1 MEGGVILPDK
11 YLVNFDS
18 RELLLEEDEY
28 IILGSGIAGLYTAL
42 AAFKAGGSVTVLT
55 KYDMVDT
62 STDKAQGGIAAA
74 VGDSDSPSLHRED
87 TIVAGAGLC
96 DDEAVSALV
105 NEGPQRVQE
114 LIDMGAIFDYDSQ
127 GLALTREGAHSRRR
141 ILHASGDAT
150 GAEIQRVLIER
161 VKEKEIRVRENHY
174 VVDLLVWDNT
184 CYGVLA
190 FDRHN
195 QRFKIYR
202 GKVIVLATGGLGRLF
217 QFNTNPEIATGDG
230 IAVAFRAGAEV
241 MDMEF
246 IQFHPTVLNLPG
258 APPFLISEAV
268 RGEGAYLRNS
278 ACSRFMPRY
287 HDLHEL
293 APRDIVVRAILQ
305 EMAESGSNKV
315 FLDLTHLDPKVIK
328 TRFPN
333 ITRTCA
339 KYGLDIYVDLIP
351 VAPAAHYMMGGVKTN
366 LVGETSI
373 RGLYA
378 CGEVACQGVHGANR
392 LASNSL
398 LDGLVFG
405 GRIVDETRRFLKTY
419 RLRHPDFACD
429 WLLAPTQTDYQ
440 NLRRELQV
448 LMGNKV
454 GPVRSGQ
461 GLKESL
467 EFFDSWRYL
476 TRHHAENAEQ
486 MELRNMLQVGEL
498 VAESALTRCES
509 RGGHY
514 RTDYQDAS
522 PRWQK
527 HIIFRR

>member
-1 MEGGVILPDK
+1 MPGK
-11 YLVNFDS
+11 YMSNFDS
-18 RELLLEEDEY
+18 RDLPQEEDEY

-42 AAFKAGGSVTVLT
+42 AAYGAGGSVTVLT
-55 KYDMVDT
+55 KCSMMNT

-74 VGDSDSPSLHRED
+74 LGDSDSPSLHRED

-96 DDEAVSALV
+96 DDEAVAALV
-105 NEGPQRVQE
+105 NEGPKRVKE
-114 LIDMGAIFDYDSQ
+114 LIDLGAIFDYDSH
-127 GLALTREGAHSRRR
+127 GLAMTREGAHSQRR

-150 GAEIQRVLIER
+150 GAEIQRVLTER
-161 VKEKEIRVRENHY
+161 VREKKIRVRENHY
-174 VVDLLVWDNT
+174 VVDLLVWNNT

-190 FDRHN
+190 FDRDIN
-195 QRFKIYR
+195 SFKVYR
-202 GKVIVLATGGLGRLF
+202 GKVVVLATGGLGRLF
-217 QFNTNPEIATGDG
+217 EFNTNPEIATGDG
-230 IAVAFRAGAEV
+230 IAIAFRARAEV

-278 ACSRFMPRY
+278 EGLRFMPRY
-287 HDLHEL
+287 HDLLEL
-293 APRDIVVRAILQ
+293 APRDIVVRAILE
-305 EMAESGSNKV
+305 EMARTGASKV
-315 FLDLTHLDPKVIK
+315 YLDLTHLDPEVIRK
-328 TRFPN
+328 RFPN
-333 ITRTCA
+333 ITRTCSL
-339 KYGLDIYVDLIP
+339 YGLDIMVDPIP

-373 RGLYA
+373 KGLYA

-405 GRIVDETRRFLKTY
+405 GRIVEETRQFLKDY
-419 RLRHPDFACD
+419 HPRHLEFACD
-429 WLLAPTQTDYQ
+429 WLLEPAKIDFAD
-440 NLRRELQV
+440 LRKKLEV
-448 LMGNKV
+448 LMCAKV
-454 GPVRSGQ
+454 GPFRSGD

-467 EFFDSWRYL
+467 DFFDYWSFL
-476 TRHHAENAEQ
+476 GRHTTDNVEQ
-486 MELRNMLQVGEL
+486 MEVKNMLQVGEL
-498 VAESALTRCES
+498 VAEAAITRRES

-514 RTDYQDAS
+514 RVDYPDTHR
-522 PRWQK
+522 RWQK